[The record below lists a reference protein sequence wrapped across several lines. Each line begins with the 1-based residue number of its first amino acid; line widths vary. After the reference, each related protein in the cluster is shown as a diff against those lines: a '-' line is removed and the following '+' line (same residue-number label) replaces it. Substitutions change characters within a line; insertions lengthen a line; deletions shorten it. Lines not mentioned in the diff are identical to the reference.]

1 MQLAY
6 DGERKEPRSLDELK
20 KTLRQGE
27 GLNLEF
33 KFKAKYPDK
42 IIKEMVAFANTKGGQ
57 LIVGVNDDG
66 SLAGL
71 DFADEEEFV
80 LIREMEREIVP
91 KLDYSIERIRIPYQ
105 KEVLVFHIPESQ
117 QKPHKIGA
125 EGKVYVR
132 HKDKTIQA
140 SKEIREILKGLNKGK
155 SLRFNYGDKERIL
168 MNHLTQNKSITLA
181 KFAEIGSIHKK
192 IASRTLVLMVLTNV
206 LQYQARDGEDI
217 YYPV

>member
-6 DGERKEPRSLDELK
+6 DGENIKARSLEKLQ

-27 GLNLEF
+27 GLTLEF

-42 IIKEMVAFANTKGGQ
+42 IIKEMVAFANTTGGQ

-71 DFADEEEFV
+71 NFADEEEFV
-80 LIREMEREIVP
+80 LVREIERGISP
-91 KLDYSIERIRIPYQ
+91 KLDYAIERIKIPSA
-105 KEVLVFHIPESQ
+105 KEVLVFHIPESN
-117 QKPHKIGA
+117 QKPHKTNI

-168 MNHLTQNKSITLA
+168 MSYLIENKSITLS
-181 KFAEIGSIHKK
+181 KFCEMASINKK